1 MAEQP
6 SLPKRDRP
14 ATKPKKLVP
23 VAVPK
28 PWEASTF
35 EPADA
40 TALQALVRGDC
51 PPHLQQRAMNFIIYQ
66 LCGTYLPAFHPGED
80 GQRATDMALGKQ
92 FVGQQIVGLLK
103 VKTSG
108 EGAEK

>member
-6 SLPKRDRP
+6 TEGGKPR
-14 ATKPKKLVP
+14 TKVRRAAPIP
-23 VAVPK
+23 TAY
-28 PWEASTF
+28 EAAQW

-51 PPHLQQRAMNFIIYQ
+51 PAHLQQRAINFIIYKV
-66 LCGTYLPAFHPGED
+66 CGTYQPPF
-80 GQRATDMALGKQ
+80 RAGGPEAAREQDFALGKQ
-92 FVGQQIVGLLK
+92 FVGQQLVGLLK

-108 EGAEK
+108 EGEQP

>member
-6 SLPKRDRP
+6 TEGGKPRRKVHRGAPVPSAYDVTP
-14 ATKPKKLVP
+14 A
-23 VAVPK
+23 
-28 PWEASTF
+28 

-51 PPHLQQRAMNFIIYQ
+51 PPHLQQRAMNFIIYK
-66 LCGTYLPAFHPGED
+66 LCGTYLPTFRRGGPEASREQDF
-80 GQRATDMALGKQ
+80 ALGKQ
-92 FVGQQIVGLLK
+92 FVGQQLVGLLK

-108 EGAEK
+108 EGEQA